1 MQFIQLRKEVWKRM
15 VVFRPANLGNE
26 RSAPYF
32 SLHLRTRHVLCFAKT
47 FSHIITKAVSLFL
60 FLSPFTGPPDPPTN
74 VNFHYAINRGESI
87 NVTWVLGQ
95 QNNSPIRKVIIQ
107 CTTQFYPDTWETIAE
122 EYDPQKG
129 WTQISLSPWLR
140 YNFRVIATNDIG
152 NSTPSAQTTSFQAP
166 PAGGEL
172 QAFNRTLIDC
182 GCSIDIDYLPK
193 SRIFCYSIL

>member
-1 MQFIQLRKEVWKRM
+1 MLR
-15 VVFRPANLGNE
+15 
-26 RSAPYF
+26 
-32 SLHLRTRHVLCFAKT
+32 FAKSY
-47 FSHIITKAVSLFL
+47 SHTITEAMSLLSFL
-60 FLSPFTGPPDPPTN
+60 FPFSGPPDPPIN
-74 VNFHYAINRGESI
+74 VDIHYAINRGESI

-95 QNNSPIRKVIIQ
+95 DNNSPIRKVIIQ

-129 WTQISLSPWLR
+129 WKQISLSPWLR

-172 QAFNRTLIDC
+172 QTFNRLLTF
-182 GCSIDIDYLPK
+182 
-193 SRIFCYSIL
+193 SR